1 MFSWPHSYYFFC
13 SGCIDIISNFLLAV
27 AELEERYWLVDF
39 LISSFASF
47 YQQPCILYF
56 ETEDFSLWCLQ
67 FTARNMKMCAFD
79 KQQLRLTPPKYSS
92 LTIMSERF
100 YFAFIFI
107 GDEKITK
114 LFCCQTR
121 LYTSPNRSKEA
132 R

>member
-1 MFSWPHSYYFFC
+1 MYRISLTQIRKMRKTISIFIYSLFTNNERFDSVWCNVKFQVIPETFYNLNECSLDPILILFFC

-79 KQQLRLTPPKYSS
+79 K
-92 LTIMSERF
+92 
-100 YFAFIFI
+100 
-107 GDEKITK
+107 
-114 LFCCQTR
+114 
-121 LYTSPNRSKEA
+121 
-132 R
+132 